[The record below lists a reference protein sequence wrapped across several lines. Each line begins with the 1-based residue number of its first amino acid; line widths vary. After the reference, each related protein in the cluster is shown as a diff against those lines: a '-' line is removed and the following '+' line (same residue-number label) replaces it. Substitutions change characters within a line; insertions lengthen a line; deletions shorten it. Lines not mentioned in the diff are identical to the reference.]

1 MLEFIFFVLFLGFF
15 VFLLPGISLSRL
27 FKGEARN
34 NFFFWL
40 LFSFLIVP
48 FLYTFLA
55 YINFLNIQ
63 SWVLLNLIFLL
74 FILVVTKL
82 FPNFRFDFTGILPK
96 QETSRL
102 GEFLLFII
110 SIVFLVMLTLP
121 RGGLLQGRYPIGDDR
136 HQIGKIVS
144 VAASPD
150 LPLFYRFPITKLT
163 IYYFENIPSGLLVK
177 FSENKITANQAWFFF
192 TLVQNVLMLWLIN
205 LLGKIFFTKTLSRA
219 VVLLFLTFVGGL
231 EFYLAG
237 WRGLLPSLD
246 HLEWWTDWWG
256 KIFFIHMQISNS
268 FTLFFWVPQHLF
280 AGLLSIPL
288 YLVLISKQRDSL
300 IGKIIIAL
308 VLAAALGYSAFVFA
322 SIIVSYLLYYL
333 VRLVLKRENLVA
345 FLKNQIFVGA
355 LGILLSFEMLNV
367 IIFSEKQSYFS
378 LQSNVFWFLQN
389 NVLPFKLV
397 NFILTVP
404 YFLIVE
410 LGMGALVIFGAAWLF
425 FKNKV
430 WRENI
435 FFWYLLLFIPGIAMF
450 FIRAAD
456 DNNISMRSF
465 ITAQVSVAL
474 LAGFFIEKLWDKFTE
489 KKFLFSF
496 ALLTLLLISLPSTLF
511 EFQARFKGQFITTY
525 GLVAPIFTRID
536 KELPLNSIVFGGGGF
551 EKGDHD
557 SITALSHRFT
567 FKPISHFNVT
577 DLEYAARSKLN
588 PFNKGY
594 GTPVEIEELILQ
606 KPEISKNYELYLLSV
621 EKFPLKI
628 VDQESLFK
636 LYRLP

>member
-1 MLEFIFFVLFLGFF
+1 M
-15 VFLLPGISLSRL
+15 
-27 FKGEARN
+27 
-34 NFFFWL
+34 
-40 LFSFLIVP
+40 
-48 FLYTFLA
+48 
-55 YINFLNIQ
+55 
-63 SWVLLNLIFLL
+63 
-74 FILVVTKL
+74 
-82 FPNFRFDFTGILPK
+82 
-96 QETSRL
+96 
-102 GEFLLFII
+102 
-110 SIVFLVMLTLP
+110 
-121 RGGLLQGRYPIGDDR
+121 
-136 HQIGKIVS
+136 
-144 VAASPD
+144 
-150 LPLFYRFPITKLT
+150 
-163 IYYFENIPSGLLVK
+163 
-177 FSENKITANQAWFFF
+177 
-192 TLVQNVLMLWLIN
+192 
-205 LLGKIFFTKTLSRA
+205 
-219 VVLLFLTFVGGL
+219 
-231 EFYLAG
+231 
-237 WRGLLPSLD
+237 
-246 HLEWWTDWWG
+246 
-256 KIFFIHMQISNS
+256 
-268 FTLFFWVPQHLF
+268 
-280 AGLLSIPL
+280 
-288 YLVLISKQRDSL
+288 
-300 IGKIIIAL
+300 
-308 VLAAALGYSAFVFA
+308 
-322 SIIVSYLLYYL
+322 
-333 VRLVLKRENLVA
+333 RLVLKRENLVA

>member
-1 MLEFIFFVLFLGFF
+1 MTEFIFQLLFWGFF
-15 VFLLPGISLSRL
+15 IFLLPGISFSRL

-40 LFSFLIVP
+40 LFSFLIGP
-48 FLYTFLA
+48 FFYIFLA
-55 YINFLNIQ
+55 YINFLNSQ

-74 FILVVTKL
+74 FILTLTKL
-82 FPNFRFDFTGILPK
+82 SPRFRFDITNVLPK
-96 QETSRL
+96 QETGRY
-102 GEFLLFII
+102 GEFTLFII
-110 SIVFLVMLTLP
+110 SVVFLVMLTLP
-121 RGGLLQGRYPIGDDR
+121 RGGLLQDRYPIGDDR
-136 HQIGKIVS
+136 HQMGKIVS
-144 VAASPD
+144 VAASPG

-163 IYYFENIPSGLLVK
+163 IYYFENIAPGLIVK
-177 FSENKITANQAWFFF
+177 FSNNTIAAHQAWFFF
-192 TLVQNVLMLWLIN
+192 TLIQNILMLWLIN
-205 LLGKIFFTKTLSRA
+205 LLGRIFFTKTLSRA
-219 VVLLFLTFVGGL
+219 VVLLFLTFIGGL

-237 WRGLLPSLD
+237 WKGLLTSLD

-256 KIFFIHMQISNS
+256 KIFFIHMQISNP

-280 AGLLSIPL
+280 AALISIPL
-288 YLVLISKQRDSL
+288 YLVLISKERDSL

-308 VLAAALGYSAFVFA
+308 LLAAILGYSAFVFA

-333 VRLVLKRENLVA
+333 VRLILKRENLIA
-345 FLKNQIFVGA
+345 FLRNQIFVGLLA
-355 LGILLSFEMLNV
+355 IILSFEMLNV

-378 LQSNVFWFLQN
+378 LQSNVFWFLPN

-397 NFILTVP
+397 NFILTAP

-410 LGMGALVIFGAAWLF
+410 LGIGVAVLF
-425 FKNKV
+425 AGLWWFLKNKV
-430 WRENI
+430 WRESI
-435 FFWYLLLFIPGIAMF
+435 FFWYLLLFIPGMAMF

-465 ITAQVSVAL
+465 ITAQVSIAL
-474 LAGFFIEKLWDKFTE
+474 FAGFFIEKLWNKFTE
-489 KKFLFSF
+489 KKFLFAF

-536 KELPLNSIVFGGGGF
+536 KELPLNSIVFLGGGF

-594 GTPVEIEELILQ
+594 GTPVEIEELIFQ
-606 KPEISKNYELYLLSV
+606 KPEISKNYELYLLTV
-621 EKFPLKI
+621 EKFPYKI
-628 VDQESLFK
+628 VDEENLFK
-636 LYRLP
+636 LYKLP